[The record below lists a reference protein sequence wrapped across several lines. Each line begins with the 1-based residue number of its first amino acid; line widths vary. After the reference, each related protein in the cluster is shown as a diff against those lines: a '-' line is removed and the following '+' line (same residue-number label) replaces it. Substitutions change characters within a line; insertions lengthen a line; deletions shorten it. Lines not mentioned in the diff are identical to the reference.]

1 MTQMDL
7 SILVCTYNRS
17 ESLRRT
23 LESFVRLEV
32 EPGLRWQVVVV
43 DNSSTDRTQETIA
56 SFQERLPLVAGHEA
70 KQGKSHALNSG
81 LDLCEGRIVFL
92 TDDDVEADPAWL
104 RATLQAFE
112 AQAVDAVFGRILPRW
127 PGGVPSW
134 YSSRL
139 DPALAL
145 LDLGNEPF
153 DLRIGDDGFF
163 GANVAILRDTVD
175 KLGRWSVTLNR
186 AGSGLLMGE
195 DTEICDR
202 ILRAGRRVYYQPESV
217 VLHCFDS
224 RRTRLNYFRRWFYAH
239 GQSSVLRGTQFPAE
253 GAFFLGVPR
262 YLYRQAAEYAF
273 ASGWRWLFRSP
284 PVAFACETKLWSIL
298 GAMAQHRASRRV
310 SSGDI
315 SRRA

>member
-17 ESLRRT
+17 QSLRRT

-43 DNSSTDRTQETIA
+43 DNASTDDTQQTIA
-56 SFQERLPLVAGHEA
+56 SFAERLPLVAGREE

-81 LDLCEGRIVFL
+81 FDLCEGRILLL
-92 TDDDVEADPAWL
+92 TDDDVQADPAWL
-104 RATLQAFE
+104 GATLRAFRE
-112 AQAVDAVFGRILPRW
+112 QAVDAVFGRILPRW

-153 DLRIGDDGFF
+153 DLKIGDDGFF
-163 GANVAILRDTVD
+163 GANAAILKDTVD

-186 AGSGLLMGE
+186 VGSGLLMGE

-217 VLHCFDS
+217 VLHCFDA

-253 GAFFLGVPR
+253 GAFFLGIPR
-262 YLYRQAAEYAF
+262 YLYRQALEYAL
-273 ASGWRWLFRSP
+273 ASGWRWLFRAP
-284 PVAFACETKLWSIL
+284 AVAFAYETKLWSIL
-298 GAMAQHRASRRV
+298 GAMAQHRANRKSSDGV
-310 SSGDI
+310 SS
-315 SRRA
+315 SRG